1 MLAPILYYTNTWN
14 SGYLPISSRWS
25 YDKFGEHYNVTRIL
39 TDKDR
44 FDFAKYQEYSPIFL
58 PISLALSYGLSFAAI
73 TSTIVHSWI
82 YYRKQILYQSRR
94 GLKEQPD
101 IHARL
106 MSVYPEVPNWWYAI
120 VFGKLIM
127 LRGPLKLCH

>member
-25 YDKFGEHYNVTRIL
+25 YDNHGKKYDVVKIL
-39 TDKDR
+39 TDDQ
-44 FDFAKYQEYSPIFL
+44 FDPDKYKNYSPIFL

-120 VFGKLIM
+120 VFGKLTVQKC
-127 LRGPLKLCH
+127 PLKPCH